1 MLLINQNKWM
11 KLSVSWST
19 TRIYWLIPEN
29 LGFPNVI
36 GKVPHWNSLVVFLA
50 GIKTWLTSAS
60 TVDIKPVEIT
70 AKMKT
75 IFIISIFLA
84 AFVSDIE
91 CGPTRRKERRK
102 RSVFDIIP
110 FARNIPTRNTTIEDL
125 PKNTAGLLCHC
136 KNRGN
141 ICVLDVKLRCRRVI
155 DKGWGRRKR
164 GGTRHRRRKHM
175 KTIRRKFK
183 KWLKEN

>member
-11 KLSVSWST
+11 KLSLSWST
-19 TRIYWLIPEN
+19 TRIYWLVPEN

-36 GKVPHWNSLVVFLA
+36 VKALHWNSLVVFLA

-60 TVDIKPVEIT
+60 TVNSKPVKIT
-70 AKMKT
+70 SKMKT

-110 FARNIPTRNTTIEDL
+110 FARNIPTRTPAFEYL
-125 PKNTAGLLCHC
+125 PHTTAGTICKC
-136 KNRGN
+136 KNSTDL
-141 ICVLDVKLRCRRVI
+141 CVMDTILRCRRAVS
-155 DKGWGRRKR
+155 KGGERRRR
-164 GGTRHRRRKHM
+164 GGGNRHKR
-175 KTIRRKFK
+175 I
-183 KWLKEN
+183 LD